1 MSAAP
6 LDTRRKIV
14 TPENVSRSQPI
25 ILVSGFFDPLLA
37 SHAGR
42 LEALRRDGRRLAVL
56 LSDPPDPVLPLRARA
71 ELVAALRAVDYVL
84 VADGDA
90 THHNSQSEILHRIQ
104 PEEIV
109 QEEEADQR
117 RTQEL
122 IAHVHARQPAQS
134 R

>member
-1 MSAAP
+1 VSAAP

-14 TPENVSRSQPI
+14 TPEDINRSQPI
-25 ILVSGFFDPLLA
+25 VLVSGYFDPLLA

-42 LEALRRDGRRLAVL
+42 LEALRLDGRWLAVL
-56 LSDPPDPVLPLRARA
+56 LSDPPNPVLPLRARA

-90 THHNSQSEILHRIQ
+90 THHNSQSEILHRVQ

-109 QEEEADQR
+109 REEEADER
-117 RTQEL
+117 RTREL
-122 IAHVHARQPAQS
+122 IAHVRARQSA
-134 R
+134 